1 MKKSYKGLYRPT
13 NPKKYVGDVDKIV
26 YRSLL
31 ERKFMLYCDRNPDI
45 TYWASEELAI
55 PYYNPV
61 TKRVHKY
68 FPDFIIKTS
77 KGKRFMIEIKPA
89 KYLKPPK
96 PQAKRTKRFFGEQ
109 VEFIKNQAKWKAA
122 SNYCEDQ
129 GMEFKVFTE
138 KELGIY

>member
-1 MKKSYKGLYRPT
+1 MASIIYYNFKGDNRCRCLTRNKSQCNNKAIYKSFE
-13 NPKKYVGDVDKIV
+13 ND
-26 YRSLL
+26 
-31 ERKFMLYCDRNPDI
+31 DI
-45 TYWASEELAI
+45 IYWASEELAI

-122 SNYCEDQ
+122 SNYCEEQ